1 MKELTEDQKVLYSLA
16 DTMSK
21 TRDELDALR
30 IVTQAAIATLCA
42 RPELRPVFMAALSG
56 AIEGDAAIALNSQ
69 MTDAQL
75 ERRAKWIARLVP
87 KPPTPAS

>member
-16 DTMSK
+16 DTMAK

-30 IVTQAAIATLCA
+30 LVTQAAVATLRT
-42 RPELRPVFMAALSG
+42 RPELQPVFMAALSA
-56 AIEGDAAIALNSQ
+56 AIEADTAMSLNSP

-75 ERRAKWIARLVP
+75 ERRAAWIARLVP
-87 KPPTPAS
+87 QPPTPA

>member
-1 MKELTEDQKVLYSLA
+1 MNERTQDQKDLDSLA

-30 IVTQAAIATLCA
+30 IVTQAAVATLCA
-42 RPELRPVFMAALSG
+42 RPDLQPVFMAALSG
-56 AIEGDAAIALNSQ
+56 AIEGDAAIALNSP

-75 ERRAKWIARLVP
+75 ERRAEWIARLVP
-87 KPPTPAS
+87 QPPTSAS

>member
-16 DTMSK
+16 DTMAK

-30 IVTQAAIATLCA
+30 LVTQAAVATLRT
-42 RPELRPVFMAALSG
+42 RPELQPVFMAALSA
-56 AIEGDAAIALNSQ
+56 AIEADAAMSLNSP

-75 ERRAKWIARLVP
+75 ERRAAWIALLVP
-87 KPPTPAS
+87 QPPTPA